1 MNGNASWRRA
11 LPLVLILAGCW
22 DDEAEKGGGGASL
35 FEARPEGVGCRVA
48 VAEPGAS
55 RAGETFEPGHV
66 LCVELEMAP
75 SALDRMVVETRFG
88 PTVDEFDAVAASF
101 AEAAED
107 CDGPWPDAYTT
118 YGADVRIDG
127 VRLTNVGVHKRGFLG
142 SVFSPSPSLKIKT
155 DAFVDGQALPDGTEH
170 IVLNNN
176 ASDPTRLA
184 TCLAYRV
191 FAAAGYPAPMCQP
204 ANVVANGRPF
214 GPYAHVEAV
223 KKRFLRR
230 VFGDDQGSLYEGTIT
245 DFQGEGRLRWETITD
260 ETDET
265 RAPIQALTDALDLPD
280 GQLLEALAARLNIDR
295 FVRFWALEVLLNLR
309 DGYTSN
315 QNNVYVYF
323 DPSDDDR
330 AVLVPWGPDLAFS
343 DALDGRDP
351 RLDDFAVGAIAR
363 RLAWH
368 PQTAG
373 RLEAELER
381 LLAEVWD
388 EDALLAEV
396 TAGSALVRQAERN
409 VDYDAAVER
418 LRSWIR
424 GRRAQVEDM
433 LVAGFAASP
442 GAPRRCAP
450 SGAPEP

>member
-1 MNGNASWRRA
+1 MNGHSAWRQA
-11 LPLVLILAGCW
+11 LPLVLILAGCGG
-22 DDEAEKGGGGASL
+22 DEAKKGGRAASL
-35 FEARPEGVGCRVA
+35 FEVRPEGVGCRVA
-48 VAEPGAS
+48 AADPTVS
-55 RAGETFEPGHV
+55 QAGDAFDPGHV

-88 PTVDEFDAVAASF
+88 PAVDDFDAVVASF
-101 AEAAED
+101 AEAAAD

-118 YGADVRIDG
+118 YAADVRIDG

-142 SVFSPSPSLKIKT
+142 SVFSPAPSLKIKT
-155 DAFVDGQALPDGTEH
+155 DTFVDGQALPDGTEH

-191 FAAAGYPAPMCQP
+191 FAAAGYPAPLCQP
-204 ANVVANGRPF
+204 ANVVANGHPF
-214 GPYAHVEAV
+214 GAYSHVEAV

-245 DFQGEGRLRWETITD
+245 DFQAEGRLRWEAVTD

-265 RAPIQALTDALDLPD
+265 RAPIQALADALDRPEGELV
-280 GQLLEALAARLNIDR
+280 EALGARLNIDR
-295 FVRFWALEVLLNLR
+295 FVTFWALEVLLNLR

-323 DPSDDDR
+323 DPSDDGR
-330 AVLVPWGPDLAFS
+330 AVLMPWGPDEGFT
-343 DALDGRDP
+343 DTLDGRDR
-351 RLDDFAVGAIAR
+351 RLDDFTVGAVAR

-368 PQTAG
+368 RQTSG
-373 RLEAELER
+373 RLRAELER

-396 TAGSALVRQAERN
+396 TAAAALVRTAERN
-409 VDYDAAVER
+409 ADYDTEVDR

-424 GRRAQVEDM
+424 GRRAQVQAM
-433 LVAGFAASP
+433 LAAGLSSSP
-442 GAPRRCAP
+442 AAPRRCGLP
-450 SGAPEP
+450 GSTDP